1 MISKNLGQCRKIG
14 HNRELITAELSS
26 IQVKELISDPDI
38 LYIEEDFFVTAN
50 ESGAFEINGDTEWN
64 IETIGAKEAHL
75 MGYLGTGVKVAVL
88 DSGMDKWLQGNL
100 SEGVDLIMKNGKL
113 DVDDLTGHGT
123 AISSIISA
131 PFGNADLLGVAPNA
145 ELTAVKVLDS
155 QNSSPISRIIE
166 GIDWCIQNDIDVINM
181 SFGTSNYSI
190 ALKEKIQE
198 ATQEGLII
206 VASAGNN
213 GSNGGLQYPARYDNV
228 IAVASIGTD
237 MQRVDSSATGEG
249 LSVSAPGDQ
258 IRTLG
263 LFGGESIVT
272 GTSIATAHVTGAVAI
287 LLDKIP
293 NASPEVINALIQA
306 SAIPLG
312 KSTEYGAG
320 LIDIS
325 YALEICDEFLEN
337 FDNSDWQLP
346 SNTSI
351 VNDMSDDVDYVNGL
365 WNATNHNTIIDGLP
379 NGTSSDIAF
388 VKEVSRLMDEE
399 SDFQGKNFP
408 QVHAHPGHNYVSTL
422 RFLYHVIRYYWGLS
436 TNNVMSNK
444 PAYVGSEWSDIKND
458 LNNLFGR
465 TVNGRTGNTN
475 NNRGW
480 MTMGVLAHLV
490 GDIYAHASIVTPVA
504 LNSFNSSHFIS
515 CKAPGSDNY
524 HPTTNNVKNDNRI
537 MYEHLHTNL
546 YHFVG
551 NGYLNLQIPY
561 RCRCFNCFKRAVCL
575 GVVTSIKIQT
585 FYNEN
590 TSGGSY
596 YEDKTSFMPQRFTKS
611 QSYFI
616 LLVTELTANRAFP
629 MRAMSTGDFKLERFV
644 EYACCNG
651 ENTASVRSWSDLNTQ
666 KNRSNSLCNNS
677 SCSMHSANNTCLCK
691 AHQTAIPGTQ
701 IPNPSAD
708 YHFEHYVNVNYS
720 SCSFTP

>member
-1 MISKNLGQCRKIG
+1 MALAKENDEKNSSILKSQKENNSINIHKKKNYIIKTKTETKADSVISKNLGQCRKIG

-365 WNATNHNTIIDGLP
+365 
-379 NGTSSDIAF
+379 
-388 VKEVSRLMDEE
+388 
-399 SDFQGKNFP
+399 
-408 QVHAHPGHNYVSTL
+408 
-422 RFLYHVIRYYWGLS
+422 
-436 TNNVMSNK
+436 
-444 PAYVGSEWSDIKND
+444 
-458 LNNLFGR
+458 
-465 TVNGRTGNTN
+465 
-475 NNRGW
+475 
-480 MTMGVLAHLV
+480 
-490 GDIYAHASIVTPVA
+490 
-504 LNSFNSSHFIS
+504 
-515 CKAPGSDNY
+515 
-524 HPTTNNVKNDNRI
+524 
-537 MYEHLHTNL
+537 
-546 YHFVG
+546 
-551 NGYLNLQIPY
+551 
-561 RCRCFNCFKRAVCL
+561 
-575 GVVTSIKIQT
+575 
-585 FYNEN
+585 
-590 TSGGSY
+590 
-596 YEDKTSFMPQRFTKS
+596 
-611 QSYFI
+611 
-616 LLVTELTANRAFP
+616 
-629 MRAMSTGDFKLERFV
+629 
-644 EYACCNG
+644 
-651 ENTASVRSWSDLNTQ
+651 
-666 KNRSNSLCNNS
+666 
-677 SCSMHSANNTCLCK
+677 
-691 AHQTAIPGTQ
+691 
-701 IPNPSAD
+701 
-708 YHFEHYVNVNYS
+708 
-720 SCSFTP
+720 